1 MVHGRGCF
9 EKITFNHKG
18 IHNNKI
24 KGRELP
30 SPANMV
36 KSSISGMS
44 TLESG
49 ADNMCRSLV
58 PKDGRKARQV
68 GERDPLLRRELH

>member
-24 KGRELP
+24 KERELQ
-30 SPANMV
+30 SLANMV
-36 KSSISGMS
+36 KSSILGMS

-49 ADNMCRSLV
+49 ADICVEVWFQKME
-58 PKDGRKARQV
+58 GRHGR
-68 GERDPLLRRELH
+68 

>member
-9 EKITFNHKG
+9 EKITFNHKS

-24 KGRELP
+24 KERELQ
-30 SPANMV
+30 SLANMV
-36 KSSISGMS
+36 KSSILGMS

-49 ADNMCRSLV
+49 ADICV
-58 PKDGRKARQV
+58 EV
-68 GERDPLLRRELH
+68 

>member
-24 KGRELP
+24 KERELQ
-30 SPANMV
+30 SLANMV
-36 KSSISGMS
+36 KSSILGMS

-49 ADNMCRSLV
+49 ADICV
-58 PKDGRKARQV
+58 EV
-68 GERDPLLRRELH
+68 